1 MKKNIRN
8 ILAVVALG
16 FCASASA
23 QNLNSAYFLD
33 GYTYGHQLNP
43 AKDYDRKG
51 YVSFPFLG
59 NFNVG
64 MTGNLSLTDFLMFH
78 DNKLTTFMNPNIPK
92 DEALSGFSSSNHTSV
107 DLRMDLIGFGFHA
120 WGGFNTFNVT
130 MRNNL
135 AMAVPYGMFEAV
147 KELGNKDYDFSGLG
161 MDASSWIELGL
172 GHSRQVTDAI
182 RVGGK
187 VKVLLGAA
195 RAMLNVKNAQLK
207 LSAPEKWTLVA
218 DAEAEVSV
226 KGFDWGESEMTKL
239 ENGTE
244 YEQIDFDNMNL
255 ETPGLGG
262 WGLGFDLGAEWDL
275 GEQGWLDGMK
285 VSAAVLDLGFI
296 SWGETSMAY
305 NKGKEITID
314 GFNDIQVDGE
324 TGDPMENKTD
334 DLGDRFTELLALQ
347 DGGVQSVSRML
358 GVTLN
363 VGVEYEMPFYKKLSV
378 GLLSTTR
385 IQGKYTWNE
394 ERLSATISPVK
405 WFELSANVGFGTRGT
420 SFGWVAN
427 IHPRGFNLFVG
438 MDHTIT
444 SFSKHYIPLGS
455 NGGIT
460 FGINIPFGKS
470 SK

>member
-59 NFNVG
+59 NFNLG

-107 DLRMDLIGFGFHA
+107 DLSMDLIGFGFHA

-218 DAEAEVSV
+218 DAEAELVV
-226 KGFDWGESEMTKL
+226 LL
-239 ENGTE
+239 EIE
-244 YEQIDFDNMNL
+244 
-255 ETPGLGG
+255 
-262 WGLGFDLGAEWDL
+262 
-275 GEQGWLDGMK
+275 
-285 VSAAVLDLGFI
+285 
-296 SWGETSMAY
+296 
-305 NKGKEITID
+305 
-314 GFNDIQVDGE
+314 
-324 TGDPMENKTD
+324 
-334 DLGDRFTELLALQ
+334 RFWCRHELLACLGYLQ
-347 DGGVQSVSRML
+347 QAVVL
-358 GVTLN
+358 NFLLYVTRQN
-363 VGVEYEMPFYKKLSV
+363 T
-378 GLLSTTR
+378 LL
-385 IQGKYTWNE
+385 Y
-394 ERLSATISPVK
+394 
-405 WFELSANVGFGTRGT
+405 
-420 SFGWVAN
+420 
-427 IHPRGFNLFVG
+427 
-438 MDHTIT
+438 
-444 SFSKHYIPLGS
+444 
-455 NGGIT
+455 
-460 FGINIPFGKS
+460 
-470 SK
+470 